1 MRYRALSFGN
11 GFSSVTTFS
20 KRTRISF
27 ADSSS
32 STTAI
37 VFLRRNSSS
46 FKLLCR
52 KRTYEFVEGVKFDG
66 PMICMDDIVNN
77 GDIDLVF
84 ENCIMRTLSPAL
96 TLEEGLERIKEA
108 VQTLRL
114 DPPCCSSGFLR
125 FQVAVPPGPKALSW
139 FCCQPESSGVFPQ
152 IYLSKNSDNPT
163 CKSLH
168 VNGRRGV
175 FGIGAAASFTR
186 YSPLNTG
193 MQSLFKRYISSDS
206 TMIVAYGF
214 MDINFNQG
222 SDSVNHE
229 DGSFFF
235 FVPQIELDEQDM
247 ASVLT
252 STLAWDDSSLPTFK
266 EALHSLEISLNQ
278 LSRHI
283 CPTTDTWQSDCTTSA
298 LRKFS
303 LVENRSIPRVY
314 MNSFAP
320 GGRESMADIMELKES
335 PSSAQFCFRLSPIVA
350 FATNMLDQADKLFYS
365 PEESANINSVWA
377 SLIIEECSRLGLR
390 YFCIAPGSRSSPL
403 AVAASSHALITC
415 ISCFDER
422 SLAFHAV
429 GYGRGSHIPAVVITS
444 SGTAVSNLLPAVV
457 EASQDFVPLILLT
470 ADRPP
475 ELQECGANQAIFQV
489 NHFGSF
495 VRYFF
500 NLPTPTDQIP
510 AKMVLTTLDSAVHW
524 ATATPCGP
532 VHINCP
538 FREPLENSPSEWKSS
553 CLKGLDFWI
562 TNAEPYTKYIHMQQS
577 CRFNNATGQLI
588 DILNLIQRAKSGLL
602 VIGAIHTEDEI
613 WAALHLVKHLM
624 WPVVTDILSGLRL
637 RKHFTSFPDIE
648 GNFIFVDH
656 LDHALFSKSV
666 REWLE
671 IDVVIQ
677 IGSRITSKRI
687 CQMLD
692 ECVPFSYIM
701 VDKNPNRQDPSHIV
715 THRVQSSII
724 GFVDFLLKAR
734 VPHSRSKWA
743 TSLQVLSQMV
753 EWEIQF
759 QICIECSLTEPH
771 VAHVMSEALSSE
783 SALFLGNSMPI
794 RDADMYGHSKLI
806 CNESATSLM
815 LNSDLP
821 FSWIRVA
828 GNRGASGI
836 DGLLS
841 TAIGFAAGC
850 NKKVFCVIGDVS
862 FLHDTNGLAILNQSK
877 FRKPMTILVLNN
889 HGGGI
894 FSFLPLANKTEPRV
908 LHQYFYTSHNIS
920 IGKLCLAHGV
930 KHLYAQ
936 TKMELE
942 DALFAAQNEDKD
954 CLIEIESSIDHNAN
968 FHSILRKFALQ
979 TAENTIR
986 LLSASL
992 SQSSIKDE
1000 FFYSKVHKIEYSQ
1013 YSIALCAPPTSTSL
1027 GHDQKEFYRG
1037 GFILSLFL
1045 EDGSVGF
1052 GEVAPLEIHRENL
1065 EDAENQLRFLM
1076 HAMKGIKISC
1086 FLSLLRGSFSRW
1098 IWNELGILPSSI
1110 FPSVRCGLEMAIL
1123 NAIANA
1129 RGSSLLDI
1137 LHSQTNE
1144 KNKYQS
1150 SMDVQVC
1157 ALLNSNGSP
1166 AEVAN
1171 VAAALVEEG
1180 YPAIKL
1186 KVARWG
1192 DPIHSALIIQEV
1204 RKKVGCHIDIRAD
1217 ANRRWTYEE
1226 AMEFS
1231 SFVKDCELQYIEEP
1245 VQDEDDILKFCEES
1259 GLPVALDETI
1269 DNIHENH
1276 LEKLAKFSHPRIVA
1290 VVIKPSIVG
1299 GFENAALIAQWAQ
1312 QLGKMAVISA
1322 AFESSLSLSAYVQ
1335 FSHYIDMQNASR
1347 FRVSHNKV
1355 VPSVAHGLG
1364 TYRWLKED
1372 ITTNPVLID
1381 RNPHSKFIEASVTD
1395 ARQLLK
1401 NFRVN
1406 QNVINNVITEE
1417 QVHTYQLTVELDNVS
1432 CLFRV
1437 QEIGQKNDD
1446 NVLVFL
1452 HGFLGTGDDWIAIM
1466 KAVSGSARC
1475 ISVDLPGHGKS
1486 IINTV
1491 KIPGQEPCLS
1501 LEIISGLLHK
1511 LIHHITPAKITL
1523 VGYSMGARIALYMAL
1538 KFGYKAKGAVLVS
1551 GSPGL
1556 NDELARKI
1564 RAAKDDS
1571 RACSMVAHGL
1581 QLFLESWYAGELWRS
1596 FRSHPHFNRIIASRL
1611 QQHDVQSL
1619 AKMLSG
1625 LSIGRQPSLWED
1637 LKNCRMPFLLVYGEK
1652 DTKFKKITA
1661 AMINTM
1667 CSGQE
1672 KCNNIHEVVEVP
1684 NTGHAVHLENPLFI
1698 ISALT
1703 HFMTRLSML
1712 N

>member
-1 MRYRALSFGN
+1 MRYHALSLGN
-11 GFSSVTTFS
+11 GFSSEATFS
-20 KRTRISF
+20 NRSRISF
-27 ADSSS
+27 SYPSSS
-32 STTAI
+32 STAI
-37 VFLRRNSSS
+37 VFLSRNSRL

-52 KRTYEFVEGVKFDG
+52 KRNYEFVEGVKFNC
-66 PMICMDDIVNN
+66 PMILIDDIVNN
-77 GDIDLVF
+77 EDIDLVF
-84 ENCIMRTLSPAL
+84 ENCITRTLSPAL

-108 VQTLRL
+108 VQVLRL
-114 DPPCCSSGFLR
+114 NPPCCSSGFLR
-125 FQVAVPPGPKALSW
+125 FQVAVPPSSKALSW

-168 VNGRRGV
+168 VNSRRGV

-186 YSPLNTG
+186 YSLLNTG

-206 TMIVAYGF
+206 TLIVAYGF
-214 MDINFNQG
+214 MDVNFNQHL
-222 SDSVNHE
+222 DSVYHE
-229 DGSFFF
+229 DGTFFF
-235 FVPQIELDEQDM
+235 FVPQIELDEQETT
-247 ASVLT
+247 SILT
-252 STLAWDDSSLPTFK
+252 STLAWDDSSVSTFK
-266 EALHSLEISLNQ
+266 EALLSLEISLNQ
-278 LSRHI
+278 LSCHI
-283 CPTTDTWQSDCTTSA
+283 CPTNDTWKPDCTTSA

-303 LVENRSIPRVY
+303 LVENGSIPRVY
-314 MNSFAP
+314 MKSIAP
-320 GGRESMADIMELKES
+320 VGRESMADIMELKES
-335 PSSAQFCFRLSPIVA
+335 PSSTQFCFRLSPTVA
-350 FATNMLDQADKLFYS
+350 FKTNMLDQANNLFYS
-365 PEESANINSVWA
+365 LEESANINTVWA
-377 SLIIEECSRLGLR
+377 SFIIEECSRLGLT

-429 GYGRGSHIPAVVITS
+429 GYARGSHIPAVVITS

-457 EASQDFVPLILLT
+457 EASQDFVPLVLLT

-475 ELQECGANQAIFQV
+475 ELQECGANQAIYQV

-524 ATATPCGP
+524 ATSTPCGP
-532 VHINCP
+532 VHLNCP
-538 FREPLENSPSEWKSS
+538 FREPLENSPSKWKSS

-562 TNAEPYTKYIHMQQS
+562 NNAEPYTKYIHMQQS
-577 CRFNNATGQLI
+577 CRFNNAIGQLI
-588 DILNLIQRAKSGLL
+588 DVLTLVQRAKNGLL
-602 VIGAIHTEDEI
+602 VIGAIHMEDEI
-613 WAALHLVKHLM
+613 WAALHLAKHLR
-624 WPVVTDILSGLRL
+624 WPVVADILSGLRL
-637 RKHFTSFPDIE
+637 RKHLTSFPEIE
-648 GNFIFVDH
+648 GNFLFVDH
-656 LDHALFSKSV
+656 LDHALLSKSV
-666 REWLE
+666 KGWLE

-692 ECVPFSYIM
+692 ACVPFSYIM

-715 THRVQSSII
+715 THRIQSSIVA
-724 GFVDFLLKAR
+724 FVDCLLKAR

-753 EWEIQF
+753 EREIQF

-771 VAHVMSEALSSE
+771 VAHVISETLSSE
-783 SALFLGNSMPI
+783 SSLFLGNSMSI
-794 RDADMYGHSKLI
+794 RDADMYGRGRSICSK
-806 CNESATSLM
+806 SVTSLM
-815 LNSDLP
+815 LDSDLP

-841 TAIGFAAGC
+841 TAIGFAVGC

-877 FRKPMTILVLNN
+877 LRKPMTILVLNN

-894 FSFLPLANKTEPRV
+894 FSFLPLANKTEPSI

-920 IGKLCLAHGV
+920 IGKLCLAHGI
-930 KHLYAQ
+930 KHLYTQ

-942 DALFAAQNEDKD
+942 DALFAAQNEDMD
-954 CLIEIESSIDHNAN
+954 CVVEIESSIDGNAN
-968 FHSILRKFALQ
+968 FHSILQKFALQ
-979 TAENTIR
+979 TAEDTIS
-986 LLSASL
+986 LLSASF
-992 SQSSIKDE
+992 SRSSIKDE
-1000 FFYSKVHKIEYSQ
+1000 FFYFKVHKIEYSQ
-1013 YSIALCAPPTSTSL
+1013 YRIALCAPPTSTSL
-1027 GHDQKEFYRG
+1027 GHDHKEFYRE

-1045 EDGSVGF
+1045 EGGSVGF

-1065 EDAENQLRFLM
+1065 EDAEDQLRFLM
-1076 HAMKGIKISC
+1076 HAIKGVKISC
-1086 FLSLLRGSFSRW
+1086 FLSLLKGSFSCW

-1123 NAIANA
+1123 NAIADA

-1137 LHSQTNE
+1137 LYSQTNE
-1144 KNKYQS
+1144 KDKYQS
-1150 SMDVQVC
+1150 SMEVQVC
-1157 ALLNSNGSP
+1157 ALLDSNGSP

-1180 YPAIKL
+1180 FSAIKL

-1192 DPIHSALIIQEV
+1192 DPIHSALVIQEV
-1204 RKKVGCHIDIRAD
+1204 RKRVGCHIDIRAD

-1231 SFVKDCELQYIEEP
+1231 SFVKDCGLQYIEEP

-1269 DNIHENH
+1269 DHVHENH
-1276 LEKLAKFSHPRIVA
+1276 LEKLVKFSHPRIVA
-1290 VVIKPSIVG
+1290 IVIKPSVVG

-1335 FSHYIDMQNASR
+1335 FSCYLDMQNESR
-1347 FRVSHNKV
+1347 FTVSNNQV

-1372 ITTNPVLID
+1372 ITTNPVSIG
-1381 RNPHSKFIEASVTD
+1381 RNPHSNFVGASVAD
-1395 ARQLLK
+1395 ARKLLK
-1401 NFRVN
+1401 NFQVN
-1406 QNVINNVITEE
+1406 QNVINNVMTEE
-1417 QVHTYQLTVELDNVS
+1417 QVHRYQLTVELDNVS
-1432 CLFRV
+1432 CLFQV

-1452 HGFLGTGDDWIAIM
+1452 HGFLGTSDDWIPIM
-1466 KAVSGSARC
+1466 KATSGSARC

-1491 KIPGQEPCLS
+1491 KIAGQEPCLC
-1501 LEIISGLLHK
+1501 LEAIAGLLHN
-1511 LIHHITPAKITL
+1511 LIHHITPAKVTL

-1538 KFGYKAKGAVLVS
+1538 KFGYKAKGAVLIS

-1556 NDELARKI
+1556 NDKLARKI

-1571 RACSMVAHGL
+1571 RARSMVAHGL
-1581 QLFLESWYAGELWRS
+1581 QLFVESWYAGELWRS
-1596 FRSHPHFNRIIASRL
+1596 FRSHPHFNRIVESRL
-1611 QQHDVQSL
+1611 PQHDVQSL
-1619 AKMLSG
+1619 AKILSG
-1625 LSIGRQPSLWED
+1625 LSIGRQPSLWEE
-1637 LKNCRMPFLLVYGEK
+1637 LKNLNFRMPLVLMYGEK
-1652 DTKFKKITA
+1652 DTKFKKIA
-1661 AMINTM
+1661 EAMINTL

-1672 KCNNIHEVVEVP
+1672 QCNKVHKVVEVP
-1684 NTGHAVHLENPLFI
+1684 DCGHAVHLENPLSVI
-1698 ISALT
+1698 HALR
-1703 HFMTRLSML
+1703 HFMNSL
-1712 N
+1712 

>member
-1 MRYRALSFGN
+1 MKFRALPLGN
-11 GFSSVTTFS
+11 GFSSISTFS
-20 KRTRISF
+20 NRTRISF
-27 ADSSS
+27 LYRSSS
-32 STTAI
+32 STAT
-37 VFLRRNSSS
+37 VFLSRNSRF

-52 KRTYEFVEGVKFDG
+52 KRNYEFVEGVKLDG
-66 PMICMDDIVNN
+66 PLIQIDDIVNN
-77 GDIDLVF
+77 EDIDLVF
-84 ENCIMRTLSPAL
+84 ENCITRTLSPAL

-108 VQTLRL
+108 LQTFRL
-114 DPPCCSSGFLR
+114 DRPCCSSGFVR
-125 FQVAVPPGPKALSW
+125 FQVAVPPSPKALSW

-175 FGIGAAASFTR
+175 FGVGAAASFTR
-186 YSPLNTG
+186 HSSHNMG
-193 MQSLFKRYISSDS
+193 KQSLFKRYVSSDS
-206 TMIVAYGF
+206 TLVVAYGF
-214 MDINFNQG
+214 KDVNFNQDL
-222 SDSVNHE
+222 DSMNHE

-235 FVPQIELDEQDM
+235 FVPQIELDEQET
-247 ASVLT
+247 ASILT
-252 STLAWDDSSLPTFK
+252 LTLAWDDSSLSTFK
-266 EALHSLEISLNQ
+266 EALDSLDISLNQ
-278 LSRHI
+278 LSCHI
-283 CPTTDTWQSDCTTSA
+283 CPTTDTWQSNCTSST

-303 LVENRSIPRVY
+303 LVENGSIPRVY
-314 MNSFAP
+314 MNSIAP
-320 GGRESMADIMELKES
+320 GKRGSMADIMELKES
-335 PSSAQFCFRLSPIVA
+335 PSSTQFCLRLSPAVA
-350 FATNMLDQADKLFYS
+350 LANDMLGQANKSFHSL
-365 PEESANINSVWA
+365 EESANINAIWA
-377 SLIIEECSRLGLR
+377 SLIIEECSRLGLT

-403 AVAASSHALITC
+403 AVAASSHTLITC

-429 GYGRGSHIPAVVITS
+429 GYARGSHIPAVIITS

-475 ELQECGANQAIFQV
+475 ELQECGANQAIYQV

-500 NLPTPTDQIP
+500 NLPAPTDQIP
-510 AKMVLTTLDSAVHW
+510 AKMVLTTLDSAVHR
-524 ATATPCGP
+524 ATSTPCGP

-538 FREPLENSPSEWKSS
+538 FREPLENSPSKWKSS
-553 CLKGLDFWI
+553 CLKGLDYWI
-562 TNAEPYTKYIHMQQS
+562 TNAQPYTKYIHMQQS
-577 CRFNNATGQLI
+577 CRFNNPTGQLT
-588 DILNLIQRAKSGLL
+588 DVLTLILRAKHGLL
-602 VIGAIHTEDEI
+602 VIGSIHTEDEI

-637 RKHFTSFPDIE
+637 RKHLTSFPDIE
-648 GNFIFVDH
+648 GNFLFVDY
-656 LDHALFSKSV
+656 LDHALLSKSV
-666 REWLE
+666 RGWLE

-692 ECVPFSYIM
+692 ESVPFSYIM

-715 THRVQSSII
+715 THRIQSSIV
-724 GFVDFLLKAR
+724 GFVDFLIKAR

-743 TSLQVLSQMV
+743 TSLQVLSKMV
-753 EWEIQF
+753 EWEMQF

-771 VAHVMSEALSSE
+771 VAHVISEALSSE

-794 RDADMYGHSKLI
+794 RDADMYGHNRSICSK
-806 CNESATSLM
+806 SVTSLM
-815 LNSDLP
+815 LDSDLP

-841 TAIGFAAGC
+841 TAIGFAVGC

-877 FRKPMTILVLNN
+877 LRKPMTILVLNN

-894 FSFLPLANKTEPRV
+894 FSFLPLANKTEPSI

-920 IGKLCLAHGV
+920 IGKLCLAHGI

-942 DALFAAQNEDKD
+942 DALFAAKNEDMD
-954 CLIEIESSIDHNAN
+954 CLVEIESSIDGNAN

-986 LLSASL
+986 FLSASF
-992 SQSSIKDE
+992 SQNSMKDE
-1000 FFYSKVHKIEYSQ
+1000 FFCLKAYKIEYSQ
-1013 YSIALCAPPTSTSL
+1013 YRIALCAPPTSTSL
-1027 GHDQKEFYRG
+1027 GFDHKEFHRD

-1065 EDAENQLRFLM
+1065 KEAEDQLRFLI
-1076 HAMKGIKISC
+1076 HAMKGVKISC
-1086 FLSLLRGSFSRW
+1086 FLSLLKGSFSCW

-1123 NAIANA
+1123 NAIADR
-1129 RGSSLLDI
+1129 RGSSLFDI
-1137 LHSQTNE
+1137 LHCQTNE
-1144 KNKYQS
+1144 KDKYQS
-1150 SMDVQVC
+1150 SMEVQVC
-1157 ALLNSNGSP
+1157 ALLDANGSP

-1171 VAAALVEEG
+1171 VAAALVKEG
-1180 YPAIKL
+1180 FCAIKL
-1186 KVARWG
+1186 KVAQWG
-1192 DPIHSALIIQEV
+1192 DPMHSASIIQEV
-1204 RKKVGCHIDIRAD
+1204 RKKVGFHIDIRAD

-1231 SFVKDCELQYIEEP
+1231 SFVKDCGLQYIEEP
-1245 VQDEDDILKFCEES
+1245 VEDEDDILRFCEES

-1269 DNIHENH
+1269 DHIHENH
-1276 LEKLAKFSHPRIVA
+1276 LEKLMKFSHPKIVA
-1290 VVIKPSIVG
+1290 VVIKPSMVG

-1312 QLGKMAVISA
+1312 RLGKMAVVSA

-1335 FSHYIDMQNASR
+1335 FSCYLDMQDAGR
-1347 FRVSHNKV
+1347 FTVSNNKV

-1372 ITTNPVLID
+1372 ITSNPVLIG
-1381 RNPHSKFIEASVTD
+1381 RNPHSNFIEASVAD
-1395 ARQLLK
+1395 ARELLE
-1401 NFRVN
+1401 NFQVN
-1406 QNVINNVITEE
+1406 QSVINKVMTEK
-1417 QVHTYQLTVELDNVS
+1417 QVHRHQLTVELDNVS
-1432 CLFRV
+1432 CLFKV

-1446 NVLVFL
+1446 NVIVFL

-1466 KAVSGSARC
+1466 KAISGSARC

-1486 IINTV
+1486 IINAV
-1491 KIPGQEPCLS
+1491 KIAGQEPCLS
-1501 LEIISGLLHK
+1501 LEMIAGLLHN
-1511 LIHHITPAKITL
+1511 LIQHMTPAKVTL
-1523 VGYSMGARIALYMAL
+1523 AGYSMGARIALYMAL
-1538 KFGYKAKGAVLVS
+1538 KFGYKAKGAVLIS

-1556 NDELARKI
+1556 NDKLARKI

-1581 QLFLESWYAGELWRS
+1581 QLFLESWYAGEQWRS

-1611 QQHDVQSL
+1611 QQHDVRSL

-1637 LKNCRMPFLLVYGEK
+1637 LKDCRTPLLFMYGEK
-1652 DTKFKKITA
+1652 DAKFKQIAET
-1661 AMINTM
+1661 MINTVSSG
-1667 CSGQE
+1667 CESGQE
-1672 KCNNIHEVVEVP
+1672 NCNNVHQVVEVP
-1684 NTGHAVHLENPLFI
+1684 NCGHAVHLENPLPVI
-1698 ISALT
+1698 YALR
-1703 HFMTRLSML
+1703 HFMTRL
-1712 N
+1712 